1 MLDEEHD
8 ALDYNTAY
16 DENVYTCGMLAG
28 HNVVIV
34 TCAPEMTGNVNASRV
49 TGPMF
54 RTFSCLRM
62 AVLVGIGGGI
72 PRVQPS
78 DDPTEDVHLGDV
90 VVGWPGDGGPACIYY
105 DWGRWQTDGKFEMLG
120 MINRLD

>member
-1 MLDEEHD
+1 
-8 ALDYNTAY
+8 
-16 DENVYTCGMLAG
+16 MLAG

-90 VVGWPGDGGPACIYY
+90 VVGWPGDGGPAVEGEVDAGRQGCIPALNCNLFCVDLHFARFLSLAAYQ
-105 DWGRWQTDGKFEMLG
+105 GS
-120 MINRLD
+120 IV